1 MLSSLITL
9 ATLASA
15 VAGAPCVLQA
25 RNGSAFEY
33 IFAFG
38 DSYTQTGFDITLAP
52 PSAQNPIGNPPLPGF
67 TTSGGPN
74 WLITL
79 LTSRTPNILT
89 YNFASGGA
97 TTNASLVTP
106 FAPTVLSLTDQVAL
120 FNTHLNPGGSSPS
133 PAASAWTSS
142 NSLFAIWIGVND
154 VGNGWYTSSWAT
166 TLPAALMAAYTA
178 QLESLFAAGARNFLA
193 LTVPPIQRTPMM
205 LTNDAYARDS
215 VTQAVA
221 KYNALLT
228 DAVAKFAASKGDEVR
243 TWVVDSTP
251 AFERV
256 LNDPAAYGAPDAT
269 CFNEDGVSC
278 LWFNDYH
285 PGQAIQRLVG
295 EAAAAALEI

>member
-1 MLSSLITL
+1 MLPSLITL

-15 VAGAPCVLQA
+15 VAGAPALLEA
-25 RNGSAFEY
+25 RNGSPFEY

-38 DSYTQTGFDITLAP
+38 DSYTQTGFNITLAP
-52 PSAQNPIGNPPLPGF
+52 PSAQNPIGNPPLPGY

-79 LTSRTPNILT
+79 LTTPTPNILT
-89 YNFASGGA
+89 YNFAYGGA
-97 TTNASLVTP
+97 TTDASLITP
-106 FAPTVLSLTDQVAL
+106 YAPTVLSLTDQVAL
-120 FNTHLNPGGSSPS
+120 FNTHLTAAPAWSSTN
-133 PAASAWTSS
+133 A
-142 NSLFAIWIGVND
+142 LFAIWIGVND
-154 VGNGWYTSSWAT
+154 VGNGWYAANWAS

-178 QLESLFAAGARNFLA
+178 QLESLYAAGARNFLA

-205 LTNDAYARDS
+205 LANDVFAQDS

-221 KYNALLT
+221 TYNALLT
-228 DAVAKFAASKGDEVR
+228 DAVAKFAASKGDVVK

-251 AFERV
+251 VFERA
-256 LNDPAAYGAPDAT
+256 LNDPAAFGAPDAT

-295 EAAAAALEI
+295 EAAAAALGI